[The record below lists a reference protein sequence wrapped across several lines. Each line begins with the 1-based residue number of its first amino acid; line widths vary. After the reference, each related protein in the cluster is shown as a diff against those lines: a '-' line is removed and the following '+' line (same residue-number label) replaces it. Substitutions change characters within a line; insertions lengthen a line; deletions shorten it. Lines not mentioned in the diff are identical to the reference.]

1 MVSWKQQRRELWRT
15 VDRFKLFLLNEERSY
30 LGHRV
35 GDVLSAMQGVQ
46 DDMPNLGTRHLTKL
60 AEDLVNQIR
69 KILHGHW
76 SAKNHIH
83 LKELQK
89 VGVAIKKT
97 IEEKG
102 DLKELLPSATA
113 TVQQLMGK
121 LGVKMNN
128 LDAPDAMPGQ
138 NASPQDFQLTGSG
151 PEQQPPQ
158 GGQAPPAGDPAAGGP
173 PPMGGPPGM
182 M

>member
-1 MVSWKQQRRELWRT
+1 MQDVQQ
-15 VDRFKLFLLNEERSY
+15 
-30 LGHRV
+30 
-35 GDVLSAMQGVQ
+35 
-46 DDMPNLGTRHLTKL
+46 DMPNLGTRHLIKL

-76 SAKNHIH
+76 SAKNHVH

-89 VGVAIKKT
+89 VAVAIKKT

-102 DLKELLPSATA
+102 DLKELMPSAT
-113 TVQQLMGK
+113 TMIQQLTAK

-128 LDAPDAMPGQ
+128 LDAPDATPGQ
-138 NASPQDFQLTGSG
+138 DVTQQDFQMTGNG
-151 PEQQPPQ
+151 PEKPP
-158 GGQAPPAGDPAAGGP
+158 AGGP
-173 PPMGGPPGM
+173 PASGPPGMGGPPGM